1 MPLRWHISTISVV
14 EPPLPKGV
22 AMPIQV
28 RIDRQGRVVIPLGER
43 ERLGLDAGTTLEL
56 VPTPEGLLLERRQ
69 RAEVVEAADGAPLI
83 RLAGKPPVTNVE
95 AQRAIDQVR
104 DGA

>member
-1 MPLRWHISTISVV
+1 MSMV
-14 EPPLPKGV
+14 ELPLPEGV
-22 AMPIQV
+22 AVSIQV
-28 RIDRQGRVVIPLGER
+28 RIDRQGRVVIPQAER

-69 RAEVVEAADGAPLI
+69 RAEVVEGADGAPLI
-83 RLAGKPPVTNVE
+83 RMVGEPQVTNVE

-104 DGA
+104 DGG